1 MDTRGGEE
9 MNQIEIVSGFLNVL
23 GEQKKLLKHSTINLL
38 IKCVNELIAE
48 EERPFIAA
56 KEGSGLHAWLFSDD
70 TGLSSK
76 YMAHI
81 LLPDSAPYA
90 EYAHPIDAGD
100 FGRCHRFLQAID
112 YRGTLDEMRPQSR
125 QWNALVEMWQ
135 HFSELYSQDRNETIN
150 REIMELLKGVEK

>member
-56 KEGSGLHAWLFSDD
+56 IVAASHPTSPGNQWPVKIGDTARNHQRRSDARIQRMVPNR
-70 TGLSSK
+70 GAG
-76 YMAHI
+76 YAPCI
-81 LLPDSAPYA
+81 LTTA
-90 EYAHPIDAGD
+90 
-100 FGRCHRFLQAID
+100 R
-112 YRGTLDEMRPQSR
+112 YR
-125 QWNALVEMWQ
+125 
-135 HFSELYSQDRNETIN
+135 H
-150 REIMELLKGVEK
+150 